1 MKEFIPFKNKIWLA
15 TPTMHNGD
23 EMKYVKEAYE
33 TNWMSTVGENI
44 DEVEKRYFASYQDI
58 PPSCVSLINICIS
71 RDVRGQGIGG
81 KMMDAFFQVKQGPFE
96 LFVLADNP
104 AAVKLYQAKGFQITQ
119 QQGGFSLDGIAPLCY
134 RMVKE

>member
-1 MKEFIPFKNKIWLA
+1 
-15 TPTMHNGD
+15 
-23 EMKYVKEAYE
+23 
-33 TNWMSTVGENI
+33 
-44 DEVEKRYFASYQDI
+44 
-58 PPSCVSLINICIS
+58 
-71 RDVRGQGIGG
+71 
-81 KMMDAFFQVKQGPFE
+81 MMDAFFQVKQGPFE

>member
-1 MKEFIPFKNKIWLA
+1 MNWNSEIYKNCG
-15 TPTMHNGD
+15 GD
-23 EMKYVKEAYE
+23 SAY
-33 TNWMSTVGENI
+33 I

-96 LFVLADNP
+96 LFVLVDNP